1 MRARGDRKA
10 SRARQVDQPDQPIV
24 PARPTR
30 SRSRSTG
37 LLRPTKVDRGG
48 RPSDPEAQFSMRF
61 STILVDFRVHF
72 RDFFVRATRF
82 AEQSLFRHDFATICF
97 DFSYELRKTRE
108 GAKIAL
114 TSGLAAKNQGNCD
127 VGSSSCQSTRSC
139 DVTAKNDEGQRE
151 KRPEIIEKL
160 LRKSFANE
168 LRQRNH
174 DFSLPDATW
183 HRFWLSRRAPRRSRA
198 LALGSWGALGRSRGA
213 PETSQDAAKTSRNS
227 SWNALGR
234 HQPSGEGPGIDF
246 VRFLMPRSFSRDGFW
261 IDLALPHLTWLDV
274 GCPG

>member
-1 MRARGDRKA
+1 MGTRA
-10 SRARQVDQPDQPIV
+10 SSNSSSTRQVDQPDQPIA

-48 RPSDPEAQFSMRF
+48 RPSDPETQFSTRF

-82 AEQSLFRHDFATICF
+82 AEQSLFGMISQRFPSIFHTNG
-97 DFSYELRKTRE
+97 EKKRE

-114 TSGLAAKNQGNCD
+114 TSGLAAKKQGNCD

-139 DVTAKNDEGQRE
+139 EVTAKDDEGQRE

-160 LRKSFANE
+160 
-168 LRQRNH
+168 
-174 DFSLPDATW
+174 P
-183 HRFWLSRRAPRRSRA
+183 
-198 LALGSWGALGRSRGA
+198 
-213 PETSQDAAKTSRNS
+213 
-227 SWNALGR
+227 
-234 HQPSGEGPGIDF
+234 
-246 VRFLMPRSFSRDGFW
+246 
-261 IDLALPHLTWLDV
+261 
-274 GCPG
+274 